1 MDEYK
6 TWLPEYSARLVIT
19 RHRWHQE
26 AESVR
31 VVKCHSESG
40 LKAGGAGSSASST
53 PYVLPSSCS
62 ATCRK
67 CRDIPYS
74 LFVGPGPDPY
84 VLHNNY
90 NQLSVSADAG
100 CCLCWFFVQHLR
112 QVLQILESHALHRSL
127 DDENSDFSSDLT
139 VTLRRGGGVQQ
150 PDWILLFLGKFA
162 TRIYWTLAE
171 DCGTFR
177 KPILFLL
184 A

>member
-6 TWLPEYSARLVIT
+6 TWLPEYSARSVIT
-19 RHRWHQE
+19 VDRWREE

-40 LKAGGAGSSASST
+40 LKVGGADSSESST

-74 LFVGPGPDPY
+74 LFVQHGPDLY
-84 VLHNNY
+84 VLYNNY
-90 NQLSVSADAG
+90 NQLRVSADAG

-112 QVLQILESHALHRSL
+112 QVLQILKSHALHRAL
-127 DDENSDFSSDLT
+127 EDEDSDSPSELA
-139 VTLRRGGGVQQ
+139 VTLRRPEGVQQ
-150 PDWILLFLGKFA
+150 PGWILLFLGKFA